1 MQINQRIFDLL
12 RQNNKTQKEFADF
25 LGITQQ
31 TVNTWKTRGSNPP
44 SELIYL
50 IADFFSV
57 SIEWLLTGESPH
69 KGTVHVSGSVSNG
82 SVVQGVNNG
91 NFVVHNGQER
101 GLSDEAAELLRIYES
116 LDVKKRMNLLK
127 VAFELEEEKNN
138 Q

>member
-1 MQINQRIFDLL
+1 MQISQRVFSLL
-12 RQNNKTQKEFADF
+12 DSTGQSQKKLADY
-25 LGITQQ
+25 LKISQQ
-31 TVNTWKTRGSNPP
+31 AISNWKERGTDPP
-44 SELIYL
+44 AKLIYT
-50 IADFFSV
+50 IADFFNVSV
-57 SIEWLLTGESPH
+57 EWLLTGESPH